1 MSATL
6 SILGLYNYDPSIF
19 DEFTVPTGLVRDDV
33 RDSILI
39 ECAELEVLFPQPA
52 TMKKVIS
59 LWSKSRLPQWEK
71 LYTTT
76 VIEYNPIENYNR
88 VEDYTDTNT
97 RTETHENTKTLTGT
111 DTQETSLTGKNTTTA
126 NDTTNNSVVGF
137 NGAAG
142 GGLGESLKD
151 KTETTGGS
159 TAETEG
165 ENTGKTTINRTDAD
179 SGETSSESSNTRR
192 GTISGNIG
200 VTTSQQMIQQE
211 RNVAVFNIID
221 YIVRDFKQRFCILV
235 Y

>member
-1 MSATL
+1 MEATL
-6 SILGLYNYDPSIF
+6 SILGLFNYEPSIF
-19 DEFTVPTGLVRDDV
+19 DGFMVPDGMVRDDV

-39 ECAELEVLFPQPA
+39 ECAELEILFPQPE
-52 TMKKVIS
+52 TMKKAIS
-59 LWSKSRLPQWEK
+59 LWSKSRLAQWDK
-71 LYTTT
+71 LYKTTT
-76 VIEYNPIENYNR
+76 LVYNPIENYNR
-88 VEDYTDTNT
+88 IEDYTDTNS

-165 ENTGKTTINRTDAD
+165 ENTGTTTINRTDAD
-179 SGETSSESSNTRR
+179 SGSASSESSNTRH
-192 GTISGNIG
+192 GTVSGNIG
-200 VTTSQQMIQQE
+200 VTTSQQMIEQE
-211 RNVAVFNIID
+211 RNVAVFNITD

>member
-6 SILGLYNYDPSIF
+6 SILGLYNYDPTIF
-19 DEFTVPTGLVRDDV
+19 DGFAVPNGLDRRAI
-33 RDSILI
+33 RDSILL
-39 ECAELEVLFPQPA
+39 ECAELEIVYPQPA
-52 TMKKVIS
+52 TLKHAIA
-59 LWSKSRLPQWEK
+59 LWSASRLPQWDK
-71 LYTTT
+71 LYKTTT
-76 VIEYNPIENYNR
+76 LEYNPIENYNR
-88 VEDYTDTNT
+88 IEDYTDTST
-97 RTETHENTKTLTGT
+97 LTESRENTKTLTGN
-111 DTQETSLTGKNTTTA
+111 DTQETSLTGKNTTTG

-151 KTETTGGS
+151 KSETASRS
-159 TAETEG
+159 TAETKG

-179 SGETSSESSNTRR
+179 SGSTSSESSATRH
-192 GTISGNIG
+192 GSISGNIG

-211 RNVAVFNIID
+211 RDVAVFNITD